1 MMSLLQI
8 FLAAGRHRGD
18 WKGRFPLQKK
28 VKGQVMT
35 VDADLPW
42 FRFLSRWA
50 LFTGLVNLVNL
61 LLSIVLFVPG
71 PQASPLPE
79 EYGELVVAISNP
91 ALFRFQLDIEIV
103 GWLSLVVFFI
113 AFAAILL
120 PRAPIRA
127 TLLGA
132 CGIGQIVGVL
142 GAFIRLE
149 GIPGVAERYMQA
161 KHDRAAVLSSYR
173 DLQAVITSHVSAGV
187 LLYSVAF
194 LLVAWVGLARR
205 DFPRWLVVLFGLTG
219 VLGMIVTILYFL
231 TSNEEGQ
238 VYILVGVLD
247 ALLVVIVFF
256 AVAWTFWRGP
266 RTRNRREASSQA
278 R

>member
-1 MMSLLQI
+1 VAMDQDIL
-8 FLAAGRHRGD
+8 
-18 WKGRFPLQKK
+18 
-28 VKGQVMT
+28 
-35 VDADLPW
+35 W

-50 LFTGLVNLVNL
+50 LFTGLVNLGNL
-61 LLSIVLFVPG
+61 LLSFALFLPAS
-71 PQASPLPE
+71 QASSLPE

-91 ALFRFQLDIEIV
+91 ALYRLQAVFNIFA
-103 GWLSLVVFFI
+103 WLSLVVFFI
-113 AFAAILL
+113 TLAVILV
-120 PRAPIRA
+120 PRAPIRG

-142 GAFIRLE
+142 GAFMRLE
-149 GIPGVAERYMQA
+149 GITGVAERYMQA

-194 LLVAWVGLARR
+194 LLVAWVGLATR
-205 DFPRWLVVLFGLTG
+205 DFPRWLVVLIGLTG
-219 VLGMIVTILYFL
+219 VLGMIVTILYFF

-256 AVAWTFWRGP
+256 AVAWAFWRGP
-266 RTRNRREASSQA
+266 RSRDSREASSQV

>member
-1 MMSLLQI
+1 VTGKV
-8 FLAAGRHRGD
+8 A
-18 WKGRFPLQKK
+18 FPLGKK
-28 VKGQVMT
+28 VKGQLMT
-35 VDADLPW
+35 VDADIPW

-50 LFTGLVNLVNL
+50 FFTGLVNLVNL

-71 PQASPLPE
+71 PQASSLPE
-79 EYGELVVAISNP
+79 EYGELVVAIRNP

-120 PRAPIRA
+120 PRAPIRG

-132 CGIGQIVGVL
+132 CGIGQIVAVL
-142 GAFIRLE
+142 GAFMRLE
-149 GIPGVAERYMQA
+149 GIPAVAERYVQA

-173 DLQAVITSHVSAGV
+173 DLQAVITSHVSTGV

-194 LLVAWVGLARR
+194 LLVAWMGLARR

-219 VLGMIVTILYFL
+219 VLGMIVTILYFF

-266 RTRNRREASSQA
+266 RTRNRSEASSQA